1 MSEESVVRIARVVN
15 VSTEFVL
22 GTTEIPDKKNYDIS
36 ELGLSVQ
43 AAKNLWYRFGFEGDM
58 EHPMNETAK
67 HFHLSENMAKSTE
80 RSALDDNVRLELP

>member
-1 MSEESVVRIARVVN
+1 MSEESVVRIAR
-15 VSTEFVL
+15 
-22 GTTEIPDKKNYDIS
+22 S

-43 AAKNLWYRFGFEGDM
+43 AAKNLWYRFGFEGHM
-58 EHPMNETAK
+58 EHPLNETAK